1 MPKYFKIKINYM
13 RLVLL
18 LTTLIGLALYS
29 INCFNLNDIAG
40 VLEDDERKIDEILR
54 DIQKKNLK

>member
-1 MPKYFKIKINYM
+1 MPKYLKIKLNYM

-29 INCFNLNDIAG
+29 INCFNLDDIVQ
-40 VLEDDERKIDEILR
+40 VLENDEQKIDEILR
-54 DIQKKNLK
+54 DIHKKNLK

>member
-1 MPKYFKIKINYM
+1 M

-29 INCFNLNDIAG
+29 INFFYLDDIAG

-54 DIQKKNLK
+54 DIHHKNLK

>member
-1 MPKYFKIKINYM
+1 MPKYLKIKLNYM

-18 LTTLIGLALYS
+18 LTTLISLALYS
-29 INCFNLNDIAG
+29 INCFNLDNIVQ
-40 VLEDDERKIDEILR
+40 VLENDERKIDEILR

>member
-1 MPKYFKIKINYM
+1 MPKYLKIKLNYM

-18 LTTLIGLALYS
+18 LTTLIGLALYG
-29 INCFNLNDIAG
+29 INYFNRDDIVG

-54 DIQKKNLK
+54 NIQKKNLK

>member
-1 MPKYFKIKINYM
+1 MPKYLKIKLNYM

-29 INCFNLNDIAG
+29 INCFNRDDIVQ
-40 VLEDDERKIDEILR
+40 VLENDEQKIDDILR

>member
-1 MPKYFKIKINYM
+1 MPKYLKIKLNYM

-29 INCFNLNDIAG
+29 INCFNRDDIVQ
-40 VLEDDERKIDEILR
+40 VLENDEQKIDDILR
-54 DIQKKNLK
+54 DIHKKNLK